1 MKVRF
6 TFWSIECAS
15 YYIAN
20 LAVMKKVAK
29 IEEIA
34 PCEINVTFKPG
45 TKYEYIK
52 RAAGNATITL
62 A

>member
-6 TFWSIECAS
+6 TYWSIEAAS
-15 YYIAN
+15 YYTAN
-20 LAVMKKVAK
+20 LAEMKKVVK
-29 IEEIA
+29 IEEIE

>member
-6 TFWSIECAS
+6 IYWDIESAS
-15 YYIAN
+15 YHLAN
-20 LAVMKKVAK
+20 LPLMKKVAK
-29 IEEIA
+29 IEEVA